1 MKSGENVDHTDKIK
15 IDLIV
20 VGNSN
25 TGKTSLIKRY
35 VKGEGSFLII

>member
-1 MKSGENVDHTDKIK
+1 MKSGENVDPVNQMK

-35 VKGEGSFLII
+35 AKGEGNRV